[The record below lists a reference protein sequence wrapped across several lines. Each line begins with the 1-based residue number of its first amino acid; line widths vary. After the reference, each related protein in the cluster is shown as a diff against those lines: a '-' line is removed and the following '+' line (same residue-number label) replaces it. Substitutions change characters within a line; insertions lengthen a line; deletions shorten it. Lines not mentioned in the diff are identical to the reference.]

1 MLISADPVLRPNGII
16 ESIICTYHDI
26 TDRRRA
32 EEALRQSEERY
43 RALFNSLIE
52 GYCIIEMVFDAVG
65 NQLIIAFLEF
75 NPAFEEQ
82 TGLHEAHGKLMREL
96 VPEHEEHW
104 FEIYRKSSVDR
115 RTGAL

>member
-1 MLISADPVLRPNGII
+1 LYYRNGFL
-16 ESIICTYHDI
+16 TQ
-26 TDRRRA
+26 
-32 EEALRQSEERY
+32 L
-43 RALFNSLIE
+43 
-52 GYCIIEMVFDAVG
+52 V

-104 FEIYRKSSVDR
+104 FEIYGKVAL
-115 RTGAL
+115 TGEPAHFENEATP